1 MRRSGFAFTYKESP
15 VARVAINGFGR
26 IGRQSFK
33 MIMEKYR
40 DEIEIVAIND
50 LTDNETLAH
59 LLKYDSTYG
68 PFEGDVTATETT
80 LTVTFDD
87 DERTIEVKA
96 LAERDPSKLPWR
108 ELNVDIVIESTG
120 IFTDAAKAK
129 MHIDAGAKKVI
140 ISAPAKNEDITVCL
154 GVNEEQYDSASH
166 HIISNAS
173 CTTNCLA
180 PVAKVLNDSFG
191 IVRGLMTTI
200 HSYTM
205 DQNLQDGPH
214 KDLRRARAA
223 ALNMVP
229 TTTGAAKAVA
239 LVIPE
244 LKGKFDGFAVRV
256 PTPTVS
262 MVDFVVEL
270 SREASVEEINNA
282 FIEAAEGA
290 MDGILAVT
298 DEPLVSS
305 DFIGTQYSTV
315 VDSSLTMVMGGNMA
329 KVVAWYDNEWGYA
342 TRIADLTKY
351 VADGLAE

>member
-1 MRRSGFAFTYKESP
+1 
-15 VARVAINGFGR
+15 
-26 IGRQSFK
+26 
-33 MIMEKYR
+33 MIMDKYR
-40 DEIEIVAIND
+40 DELEIVAIND
-50 LTDNETLAH
+50 LTDNQTLAH

-68 PFEGDVTATETT
+68 PFEGDVTATEDTI
-80 LTVTFDD
+80 TVIYE
-87 DERTIEVKA
+87 DEEPITIKA
-96 LAERDPSKLPWR
+96 LAERDPAKLPWR
-108 ELNVDIVIESTG
+108 DLNVDIVIESTG
-120 IFTDAAKAK
+120 IFTDAAKAR
-129 MHIDAGAKKVI
+129 MHIDAGCKKVI
-140 ISAPAKNEDITVCL
+140 ISAPAKNEDITICL
-154 GVNEEQYDSASH
+154 GVNDDKYDPAAH

-180 PVAKVLNDSFG
+180 PVAKVLNDTFG
-191 IVRGLMTTI
+191 IKRGLMTTI

-244 LKGKFDGFAVRV
+244 LKGKFDGFSVRV

-270 SREASVEEINNA
+270 NKNATIEDVNNA
-282 FIEAAEGA
+282 FIAASEGD
-290 MDGILAVT
+290 MEGILGVT

-305 DFIGTQYSTV
+305 DFIGTQYSSV
-315 VDSSLTMVMGGNMA
+315 VDSSLTMAIGDNLV
-329 KVVAWYDNEWGYA
+329 KVIAWYDNEWGYA
-342 TRIADLTKY
+342 TRIADLT
-351 VADGLAE
+351 AMIGEGLAE

>member
-1 MRRSGFAFTYKESP
+1 M
-15 VARVAINGFGR
+15 ARVAINGFGR

-40 DEIEIVAIND
+40 DELEVVAIND

-87 DERTIEVKA
+87 DDRTIEVKV

-108 ELNVDIVIESTG
+108 DMNIDIVIESTG
-120 IFTDAAKAK
+120 IFTDAVKAR

-140 ISAPAKNEDITVCL
+140 ISAPAKNEDITICM
-154 GVNEEQYDSASH
+154 GVNEEQYDASKH
-166 HIISNAS
+166 TIISNAS

-180 PVAKVLNDSFG
+180 PVAKVLNDKFG

-262 MVDFVVEL
+262 LVDFVVEL
-270 SREASVEEINNA
+270 GREASVEEINNA
-282 FIEAAEGA
+282 FIEAAEGD

-305 DFIGTQYSTV
+305 DFIGTQYSSV
-315 VDSSLTMVMGGNMA
+315 VDSSLTMAMGGTLV
-329 KVVAWYDNEWGYA
+329 KVVVWYDNEWGYA
-342 TRIADLTKY
+342 TRIADVTNFIAESLTQ
-351 VADGLAE
+351 